1 MSSPDPSHLP
11 EVAIGR
17 HPEHGIVAALPTQSA
32 AAEWMLERLDFRR
45 IPSHPNLFTLTD
57 QQREADQRAAW
68 AAKLLTGAGYRVD
81 TDMSLVPANT
91 IEAPR
96 VLAHPG
102 VDEPES
108 HRQPAPEPDIAF
120 AEHPRLGIVAATAD
134 TVNAVE
140 RGGEILEAHGW
151 QFNHPLDVYTLP
163 STVGR
168 GESLERLAS
177 ATTAMHGAGDLRVAV
192 QPQLAADVAAHRA
205 TTHQAFTTRKF
216 RVDEAVLAA
225 APSRPRATAA
235 PAVPPP
241 AAVDPRI
248 AFARAR

>member
-1 MSSPDPSHLP
+1 MPAPDPSQLP

-17 HPEHGIVAALPTQSA
+17 HPDHGIIAALPTQSA
-32 AAEWMLERLDFRR
+32 AAEWMLERLEFQR
-45 IPSHPNLFTLTD
+45 IPGHPSLFALAD
-57 QQREADQRAAW
+57 QQREADARAAW
-68 AAKLLTGAGYRVD
+68 AAKLLTGTGYRVD
-81 TDMSLVPANT
+81 TDMSLAPANT
-91 IEAPR
+91 IQAPP
-96 VLAHPG
+96 VLAHTG
-102 VDEPES
+102 VDEPENN
-108 HRQPAPEPDIAF
+108 RQPAPEPDIAF

-140 RGGEILEAHGW
+140 RGGKILEAHGW
-151 QFNHPLDVYTLP
+151 QYNHVLDVYTLP
-163 STVGR
+163 AAVGR
-168 GESLERLAS
+168 GDSLEHLAS
-177 ATTAMHGAGDLRVAV
+177 ATTAIHRAGDLRVAV
-192 QPQLAADVAAHRA
+192 EPQLASDVAAHRA

-225 APSRPRATAA
+225 APSRPRAIAA